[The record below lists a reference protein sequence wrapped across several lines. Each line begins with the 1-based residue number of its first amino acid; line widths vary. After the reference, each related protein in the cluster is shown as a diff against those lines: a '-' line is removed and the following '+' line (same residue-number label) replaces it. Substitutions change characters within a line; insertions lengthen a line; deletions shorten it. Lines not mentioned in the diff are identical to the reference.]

1 MACLIFKHTINR
13 QTSETAAHVTECGFF
28 LRPQAPRFHRVN
40 RKRRCH
46 IKAITLM
53 QFGLRRYSFSE
64 KGDPCARI
72 NAAASKHVSRSRPL
86 RDLGFRQGHEPRR
99 INMDSRCVL

>member
-1 MACLIFKHTINR
+1 MA
-13 QTSETAAHVTECGFF
+13 SAVASSAHVTECGFF
-28 LRPQAPRFHRVN
+28 LRPQAPRFHRGD
-40 RKRRCH
+40 RKRRRH
-46 IKAITLM
+46 IKTVTLM

-86 RDLGFRQGHEPRR
+86 RDLGFRQGHVPRR
-99 INMDSRCVL
+99 INMSDGNSHNLTSF